1 MNLTFDALRP
11 EYEELWDII
20 NRPGGLTRVGAT
32 MREAEA
38 IMAPDARSR
47 FVAVERRTG
56 VPWFVTGIVLT
67 REAGSPPNFHAW
79 LHNGDPMFDHH
90 GAPRQTVNVPAHRPP
105 DPAVSWEDGAVDAYE
120 IEGLVDAE
128 WSPARVAW
136 LLEKFNGFG
145 YRLCHHVRS
154 PYLWGATTVQQR
166 GKYTADRVWDPAV
179 MDPQIGGMALL
190 AALTASD
197 PEIRSQM
204 GGGGSAAA
212 RQMPPHGET
221 PQHLRL
227 V

>member
-20 NRPGGLTRVGAT
+20 NRPGGLTRVADT

-47 FVAVERRTG
+47 FAAVEQRTG

-79 LHNGDPMFDHH
+79 LHNGDPMFDHN

-120 IEGLVDAE
+120 IEGLVDAD
-128 WSPARVAW
+128 WSPALVAW

-145 YRLCHHVRS
+145 YRLYHHIRS
-154 PYLWGATTVQQR
+154 PYVWGATTVQQR

-179 MDPQIGGMALL
+179 MDPQIGGMALF
-190 AALTASD
+190 AALMTRD

-204 GGGGSAAA
+204 GGNGSMAA
-212 RQMPPHGET
+212 RPMPPHGGAR
-221 PQHLRL
+221 HLRL

>member
-11 EYEELWDII
+11 EYEELWDTI
-20 NRPGGLTRVGAT
+20 NKPGGLTRISET

-38 IMAPDARSR
+38 IMAPDAKAR
-47 FVAVERRTG
+47 FEAVELRTG

-79 LHNGDPMFDHH
+79 LHNGDPMFDHT
-90 GAPRQTVNVPAHRPP
+90 GVARQTVNVPAQRPP

-120 IEGLVDAE
+120 IEGLLDRDE
-128 WSPARVAW
+128 WSPALVAW

-145 YRLCHHVRS
+145 YRLYHRIRS
-154 PYLWGATTVQQR
+154 PYVWGATAVQQR
-166 GKYTADRVWDPAV
+166 GKYTADRAWDPTV

-190 AALTASD
+190 AALMQRE

-204 GGGGSAAA
+204 SGVRDQESAVRTASDSS
-212 RQMPPHGET
+212 PP
-221 PQHLRL
+221 PS
-227 V
+227 